1 MILIELFIKSI
12 YMNLFLCPIKNLKI
26 IKIKISFAISEV
38 DNQIISLSKKIKK
51 IWKKNEVYFFVGMEE
66 VLVMQ
71 FVANDMIYGIGMGKI
86 PGMNVEALSA
96 NSSVIT
102 CLANDTGYENIFSK
116 QIEAKGKKMT
126 C

>member
-1 MILIELFIKSI
+1 
-12 YMNLFLCPIKNLKI
+12 
-26 IKIKISFAISEV
+26 
-38 DNQIISLSKKIKK
+38 
-51 IWKKNEVYFFVGMEE
+51 
-66 VLVMQ
+66 
-71 FVANDMIYGIGMGKI
+71 MGKI

-116 QIEAKGKKMT
+116 QIEAKGKKKMT